1 MPKVLSLQDLI
12 NRKYHEM
19 MLEEGV
25 DEELEDLY
33 DLVVPMGAPMSII
46 MDMVEIFELEVTERV
61 ITIHEPEVAQ
71 TTVIALRGPLD
82 RVTEAEEFMRREI
95 RAWIEQG

>member
-19 MLEEGV
+19 SLEEGI

-33 DLVVPMGAPMSII
+33 DLVVPMGTPMSII
-46 MDMVEIFELEVTERV
+46 MDMVEIFDLEVTER
-61 ITIHEPEVAQ
+61 IISIHEPEIAQ
-71 TTVIALRGPLD
+71 TAVIALRGPLD
-82 RVTEAEEFMRREI
+82 RVVEAEQFMRRETK
-95 RAWIEQG
+95 AWMEQ